1 MIRHV
6 VMWELHDAANAE
18 SFRNAL
24 LPCAQLVEGQ
34 RGYEV
39 AVRSAGLPASVHVC
53 LIATFDELRARQQRV
68 AERLGV
74 GRIVQLPHHH
84 VSDHLASPRDSSR
97 RVVGNNDHPWRCC
110 SQPHRPCLKKM
121 VTTIASKPNPSKY
134 QVP

>member
-53 LIATFDELRARQQRV
+53 LIATFDDAEALKRYQAHPVHQAVTERIGPLRKARHLLDYELSDEAHTV
-68 AERLGV
+68 AATELS
-74 GRIVQLPHHH
+74 L
-84 VSDHLASPRDSSR
+84 
-97 RVVGNNDHPWRCC
+97 VV
-110 SQPHRPCLKKM
+110 
-121 VTTIASKPNPSKY
+121 
-134 QVP
+134 